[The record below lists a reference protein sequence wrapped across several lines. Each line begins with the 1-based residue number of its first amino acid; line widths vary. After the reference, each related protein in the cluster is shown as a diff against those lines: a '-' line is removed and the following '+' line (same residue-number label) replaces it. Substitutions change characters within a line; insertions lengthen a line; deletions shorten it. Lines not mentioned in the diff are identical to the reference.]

1 MAVVIIFTNIMTK
14 FDNLSLKSKH
24 PFLSYLGKFN
34 SLKHQKEKRER
45 TKLMYDTVKKYIIRC

>member
-24 PFLSYLGKFN
+24 PFLNSLDNFN

-45 TKLMYDTVKKYIIRC
+45 TKLMYDTV